1 MASLIKKIIRGRP
14 YYYARV
20 CQRVEASPK
29 SFPRPISAVRTAS
42 STSSK
47 SGAPAAARG
56 RRPRVR
62 CLLLALARRLRLVDF
77 IDRHAPKRGSG
88 PSVGLYLL
96 VAALNR
102 CLAPCSKAALARWF
116 DSTGL
121 LPVHSSQLS
130 SQRFWDNMQRV
141 SADAITA
148 IEGDLARHRFRE
160 FGLDLPLLFE
170 PPTSSPISSFNDSE
184 LAQRGH
190 SKPASRC
197 ASSASPCFTADARL
211 PLLHRTYPGNRPD
224 APMFQSV
231 ADDLAKR
238 CRDVGPPGPGASPW
252 CSIRATTRRRTWIG
266 CSARRSISSAPWCR
280 PSTRT
285 CWRWRTPSCAAW
297 QTTGCAGVRAYRTE
311 RAVFGVRRTVLV
323 TWNRKLFDAQRK
335 TLLREIEKRR
345 QLLRALQ
352 RQLRRWRDGKIR
364 RGRKPGVAGAQK
376 KVDGWLK
383 ARHMAD
389 LFRVQVRK
397 ENGLPKVNY
406 RFQRRAWEK
415 LQRTLLGKTLIFT

>member
-20 CQRVEASPK
+20 CQRVDGKPK
-29 SFPRPISAVRTAS
+29 IVSQTYLGSADRILDKLQAA
-42 STSSK
+42 
-47 SGAPAAARG
+47 GAPAQPLEAVVREFGASAA
-56 RRPRVR
+56 
-62 CLLLALARRLRLVDF
+62 LLALARRLRLVDF

-116 DSTGL
+116 DSTALRRL

-148 IEGDLARHRFRE
+148 IERDLARHMTRE
-160 FGLDLPLLFE
+160 FGLDLRRVLFDA
-170 PPTSSPISSFNDSE
+170 TNFFTYIGSFNERSE

-190 SKPASRC
+190 SKEGRQSLRIVGVALLV
-197 ASSASPCFTADARL
+197 TADARL

-238 CRDVGPPGPGASPW
+238 CRDVAAG
-252 CSIRATTRRRTWIG
+252 TRRVTLVFDKGNNSQENLDWVQRSPFHFIGSLVRT
-266 CSARRSISSAPWCR
+266 
-280 PSTRT
+280 STRT

-297 QTTGCAGVRAYRTE
+297 QTTGCPAYGPTAPSARCS
-311 RAVFGVRRTVLV
+311 GC
-323 TWNRKLFDAQRK
+323 
-335 TLLREIEKRR
+335 
-345 QLLRALQ
+345 
-352 RQLRRWRDGKIR
+352 
-364 RGRKPGVAGAQK
+364 GAPC
-376 KVDGWLK
+376 W
-383 ARHMAD
+383 
-389 LFRVQVRK
+389 
-397 ENGLPKVNY
+397 
-406 RFQRRAWEK
+406 
-415 LQRTLLGKTLIFT
+415 